1 MDYLEVCFCIEPFKE
16 EYTELLIAQISEMP
30 FDSFVI
36 ENSCLKAYIPKESF
50 SDSLLEEAL
59 SSVDYSSL
67 FKLDVTCNSI
77 EHQNWNS
84 IWESSFNPIV
94 VSKRCTI
101 KAGFHKNLPKT
112 KYNITIDPK
121 MAFGT
126 GHHQTTHLMIESMLS
141 IDFTQKKVLD
151 MGCGTGILAM
161 LAAKMGAKSPVD
173 AVDIDPIAVD
183 STIENSRRNRVSHL
197 IDAKIGDVSIIHD
210 SSYDI
215 ILANI
220 NRNIILADIESYYL
234 SLNSGGLLLLSGFYD
249 MDIPY
254 IVKAAEKYSLR
265 LLSTGSKDNWVSIL
279 FKKD

>member
-1 MDYLEVCFCIEPFKE
+1 MDYLEVCFCIDPFKE
-16 EYTELLIAQISEMP
+16 EFTELLIAQISELP

-36 ENSCLKAYIPKESF
+36 ENSCLKAYIPKDSF

-59 SSVDYSSL
+59 SSVDYSNL
-67 FKLDVTCNSI
+67 FKLDVKYNSI
-77 EHQNWNS
+77 EHQNWNA
-84 IWESSFNPIV
+84 IWESNFNPIV

-141 IDFTQKKVLD
+141 IDFCDKKVLD

-161 LAAKMGAKSPVD
+161 LAAKMGAKTPVD
-173 AVDIDPIAVD
+173 AIDIDPIAVD
-183 STIENSRRNRVSHL
+183 STLENSRRNRVSE
-197 IDAKIGDVSIIHD
+197 IINAKIGDSSIIKD
-210 SSYDI
+210 SKYDI

-220 NRNIILADIESYYL
+220 NRNIIVADMDCYYNSL
-234 SLNSGGLLLLSGFYD
+234 SSGGILLLSGFYD
-249 MDIPY
+249 RDIPF
-254 IVKAAEKYSLR
+254 ITKSAEKHDLR
-265 LLSTGSKDNWVSIL
+265 LISTGSKDNWVSIM